1 MHPRQLDLNESP
13 AVALLRVLDFGDA
26 NLRTVLEHAVAM
38 KREPRRWTG
47 TLAPRTLVGLFALPS
62 TRTRLAFAAA
72 AHELGMLPFFI
83 DTTATQLSRGEAM
96 HDTARSV
103 SALGDVLLARLRF
116 HGQV

>member
-72 AHELGMLPFFI
+72 AHELGMLPFTI
-83 DTTATQLSRGEAM
+83 EVETLQLGQGEDKQDA
-96 HDTARSV
+96 ARSI
-103 SALGDVLLARLRF
+103 SAFAG
-116 HGQV
+116 